1 MRKVIRFL
9 LHASKSHLRRI
20 EAAPGALVKLAS
32 QPWNRPFALKLK
44 ALSRRVIILSRDLA
58 EGDRPGARRG
68 RWFPLSRGRKK

>member
-20 EAAPGALVKLAS
+20 EAAPGTLVKLAC

-44 ALSRRVIILSRDLA
+44 ALSRRLILSRDIV
-58 EGDRPGARRG
+58 EGDHRNGRRG
-68 RWFPLSRGRKK
+68 